1 MYINHFGLST
11 DPFPLTPKLFFVYQS
26 RAYGE
31 TMAHL
36 VYGIEQEEGI
46 VLITGGIGT
55 GKTLALQSLLSQLSG
70 PIDPVLVNVTQM
82 DWVELLRYILLEMG
96 EKPAQGLGVADLVQQ
111 LKSVL
116 EERRDRGRKVLLIVD
131 EAQHLDV
138 QALEGLRLLM
148 NLSSPE
154 KPSLQLIL
162 VGQQAL
168 EQTISRLELSQ
179 LNQRIR
185 VRYRLQPLTRK
196 ELEQYIAHR
205 TLVAGSEQPI
215 FKAGAVDRIFELS
228 GGIPRVVNILA
239 SRAMLAAYV
248 EKSPKVDHRHVRVE
262 DLPPLSDKPEA
273 PPSETVA
280 PAELMAPEEPAAK
293 PEPKPAPVKREVAP
307 PSPPPPPPPPAL
319 KPILPPE
326 GVERSRPNRQFMM
339 MTIPVLLLLVIAV
352 IAWQLDLGSIRTRMT
367 APLPDVPATATLLP
381 ATPVVEGQVPDK
393 AAVETD
399 DVAEVPVQPEPEAL
413 INQPAVVV
421 HVGSF
426 RENARAETYLGM
438 LRDSG
443 AQVFSE
449 SVAAD
454 GETWVRVYLGPF
466 VDTLE
471 AGALIERLS
480 ADGLVAY
487 NRTIIR
493 ES

>member
-96 EKPAQGLGVADLVQQ
+96 EKLAQGLGVADLVQQ

-162 VGQQAL
+162 VGQLAL
-168 EQTISRLELSQ
+168 EQTIARLELSQ

-196 ELEQYIAHR
+196 ELEQYITHR
-205 TLVAGSEQPI
+205 TLVAGNEQPL
-215 FKAGAVDRIFELS
+215 FKPGAIDRIFELS

-273 PPSETVA
+273 PPAETVA
-280 PAELMAPEEPAAK
+280 PAELMAPEESVAK
-293 PEPKPAPVKREVAP
+293 PDPRPAPVKREVAP
-307 PSPPPPPPPPAL
+307 PPPPPPAM

-326 GVERSRPNRQFMM
+326 GGERSRSGRQFMM

-367 APLPDVPATATLLP
+367 TPLPDVPATATLLP
-381 ATPVVEGQVPDK
+381 ATPVVEGQVPGDE
-393 AAVETD
+393 AVE
-399 DVAEVPVQPEPEAL
+399 VAEVPVQAEPEAL

-426 RENARAETYLGM
+426 REIARAEAYLGM

-443 AQVFSE
+443 AMGFSE
-449 SVAAD
+449 SIASD